1 MADKNH
7 AKHLREQSVEDLE
20 LRLEETKH
28 DLFRMRVRQT
38 TKELVNTNDIRE
50 KRREI
55 ARILTILTEKKICDQ
70 CVNIRSNFEWQKIPQ
85 KQKSY

>member
-55 ARILTILTEKKICDQ
+55 ARILTILTEKKSATS
-70 CVNIRSNFEWQKIPQ
+70 V
-85 KQKSY
+85 